1 MSRDT
6 TETPLSVST
15 SAEGSSTVEDSPA
28 GGSETSGRHSRATG
42 AEDRAEAAPSWGILT
57 AHAAQLSALGIGLFL
72 LMKTYS
78 VARYSLTTASALLT
92 AAPVAVILGTLTSY
106 EYEMWPLL
114 SLASGALAGR
124 LWMREGL
131 SVAFLLTAGLSLACA
146 LLSPPVYL
154 LAALVGIAVVV
165 VAHEA
170 FRRSLARARADGL
183 PSWYPS
189 RYAAI
194 RTAFVAV
201 TVAALIISLPNAW
214 LPAEIVVFHGAD
226 GQRRVV
232 VGHVVSDDGGWVTI
246 LRGGDHGL
254 TRLRVEQVST
264 RRVCHLGGAQPH
276 ARRPLALVITGS
288 PYASPNVGC
297 RTLLATLPAASVVSG
312 SFPASAPYPVP

>member
-1 MSRDT
+1 MSMET
-6 TETPLSVST
+6 TDAPLAVTASDDGPRAANPSTP
-15 SAEGSSTVEDSPA
+15 
-28 GGSETSGRHSRATG
+28 GGPDPTGRHIKATPP
-42 AEDRAEAAPSWGILT
+42 EDRAEAAPSWGILT

-106 EYEMWPLL
+106 EYELWPLL
-114 SLASGALAGR
+114 SLAAGALAGR
-124 LWMREGL
+124 LWTREGL

-154 LAALVGIAVVV
+154 LAALIGIAAVC

-170 FRRSLARARADGL
+170 VRRSLARARADGL
-183 PSWYPS
+183 PSWFPT

-201 TVAALIISLPNAW
+201 TVAALIVSLPNAW

-232 VGHVVSDDGGWVTI
+232 VGHVVSDDAGWVTI

-254 TRLRVEQVST
+254 TRLRAEQVTT

-276 ARRPLALVITGS
+276 ARRPLALVLTRS

-297 RTLLATLPAASVVSG
+297 RTLLAALPPATVIGG